1 MEQVLDWYNNNQTQI
16 NDYLINFVTAV
27 LIFWIGGKI
36 ARYVGSLSNRM
47 LQARGIDTAVASF
60 VASLVNAVIFAAVI
74 IAALSQVGIETATFV
89 AILGAAGLAIGLS
102 LQGSLSNFASG
113 ILITVFRPFK
123 AGDFVEAGGVS
134 GVVKEIQ
141 IFSTILT
148 TPDNKY
154 VVLPNAQVTGGA
166 ITNYSRHETRRLD
179 LVVGVS
185 YAADLQKTEEVLKS
199 VLDKHELILPEP
211 DKLVAVGALADSS
224 VNFNVRAWVKTA
236 DYWTVYFDLNKS
248 IKLELDKNGIEIP
261 FPQMDVHLHKDNA

>member
-1 MEQVLDWYNNNQTQI
+1 MEQVIDWYNNNQSQL
-16 NDYLINFVTAV
+16 NEYLINFISAI

-36 ARYVGSLSNRM
+36 ARYVASLTKKV
-47 LQARGIDTAVASF
+47 LEKRGIDKAIASF
-60 VASLVNAVIFAAVI
+60 VSSLVNALIFAAVI
-74 IAALSQVGIETATFV
+74 IAALSQVGIQTATFV

-166 ITNYSRHETRRLD
+166 ITNFSRHETRRLD
-179 LVVGVS
+179 LVIGVS
-185 YAADLQKTEEVLKS
+185 YKADLLKTEQVLKD
-199 VLDKHELILPEP
+199 VLAQNELVLPEP
-211 DKLVAVGALADSS
+211 SSLVAVSALADSS
-224 VNFNVRAWVKTA
+224 VNFNVRVWVKTS
-236 DYWTVYFDLNKS
+236 DYWAVFYDLNKN
-248 IKLELDKNGIEIP
+248 IKIALDKNDIEIP
-261 FPQMDVHLHKDNA
+261 FPQMDVHLHKESA